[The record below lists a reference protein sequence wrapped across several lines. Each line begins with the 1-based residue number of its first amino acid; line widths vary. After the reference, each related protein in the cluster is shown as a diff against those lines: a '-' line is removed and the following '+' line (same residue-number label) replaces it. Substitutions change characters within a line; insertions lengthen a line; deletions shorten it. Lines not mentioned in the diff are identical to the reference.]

1 MQVRPVGTDLAA
13 DVHMLFLL
21 HPPLLLLLLLLLH
34 ALPSLRKITATAV
47 TKSSSALPEM
57 PTTCL
62 PL

>member
-1 MQVRPVGTDLAA
+1 LVLILLLMCIL
-13 DVHMLFLL
+13 LFLL

-47 TKSSSALPEM
+47 TKTSSALPEM

-62 PL
+62 PLSAIQC